1 MGGFVIWAL
10 VAAVIILLGIRAMFA
25 KKPVGFWANVETK
38 NVSNVKGY
46 NRAVG
51 ILFIVYGVVFI
62 ALGIPLLGGQNT
74 PFILLSILGVVFETI
89 ITMAIYS
96 IYIEKKYNNPS

>member
-38 NVSNVKGY
+38 NVKDLAREIKNIKL
-46 NRAVG
+46 
-51 ILFIVYGVVFI
+51 IHD
-62 ALGIPLLGGQNT
+62 
-74 PFILLSILGVVFETI
+74 I
-89 ITMAIYS
+89 IKMKRLTKNDFNDI
-96 IYIEKKYNNPS
+96 I